1 MKLIMKFMKFAV
13 TGGAGFVGNNIARLL
28 ISKGY
33 EVIVIDNL
41 HTGKKE
47 NLEDILENIQFQQI
61 DVRNFEE
68 LRDALKDVDGIF
80 HEAALTVVQE
90 SFEKTDEY
98 FDVNVHGTEN
108 ILKIANEY
116 KIKVVFASSS
126 AIYGDSEKIPISE
139 ESKKEPIN
147 PYGETKLQ
155 NEILAEKYAKKGTKV
170 IGLRYFNIF
179 GKGQTGSYAGVI
191 TKFLEKIFLNE
202 ELDIFGDGK
211 QTRDFIH
218 VYDIAEIN
226 LIAMQSD
233 IDFGFFNIGAG
244 TAISINDLA
253 KTMIELSNK
262 KLKINYKKP
271 LKGDIKQSVAD
282 TQNTEKIFGWKS
294 KISLKNGL
302 GNLLDEKL
310 FSKNSTI

>member
-1 MKLIMKFMKFAV
+1 MRFAV
-13 TGGAGFVGNNIARLL
+13 TGGAGFVGNNIVRLL
-28 ISKGY
+28 VSKGH

-47 NLEDILENIQFQQI
+47 NLEDILEKIQFYEI

-68 LRDALKDVDGIF
+68 LKGVLKDVDGIF
-80 HEAALTVVQE
+80 HEAALTIVQE
-90 SFEKTDEY
+90 SFDKKDEY
-98 FDVNVHGTEN
+98 FDVNVQGTEN
-108 ILKIANEY
+108 ILKIAKEY
-116 KIKVVFASSS
+116 DIKVIFASSS
-126 AIYGDSEKIPISE
+126 AVYGDSEKIPIVE

-155 NEILAEKYAKKGTKV
+155 NEISAEEYAKKGTKV

-202 ELDIFGDGK
+202 ELEVFGDGK

-218 VYDIAEIN
+218 VHDVAEIN

-244 TAISINDLA
+244 TATSINDLA

-271 LKGDIKQSVAD
+271 LKGDIKQSVAY
-282 TQNTEKIFGWKS
+282 TQNTEKIFEWKS
-294 KISLKNGL
+294 KISLKKGL
-302 GNLLDEKL
+302 EKLLDEKIVL
-310 FSKNSTI
+310 KE